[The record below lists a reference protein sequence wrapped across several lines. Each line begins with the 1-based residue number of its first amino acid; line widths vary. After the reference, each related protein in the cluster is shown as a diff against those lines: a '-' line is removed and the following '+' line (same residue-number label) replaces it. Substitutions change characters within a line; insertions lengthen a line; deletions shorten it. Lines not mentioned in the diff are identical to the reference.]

1 MWSRDEGLLKHVVM
15 DQVVKNIRTKTPYKV
30 AFPEFN
36 SVVVTLSISISR
48 AQESDLGEKGQGS
61 H

>member
-15 DQVVKNIRTKTPYKV
+15 DRVVKNIRTKTPYKV
-30 AFPEFN
+30 AFSEFK

-48 AQESDLGEKGQGS
+48 AQEPDLGEKGQGS

>member
-15 DQVVKNIRTKTPYKV
+15 DQVVKKRTKTPYKV

-48 AQESDLGEKGQGS
+48 AQEPDLGEKGQGS